1 MLILYTALS
10 AVQESLNIQLRKS
23 LVGDR
28 RVTLIL
34 DNLTNVFSVNKELV
48 TSLAFTG
55 KVR

>member
-1 MLILYTALS
+1 MVILYTALS

-55 KVR
+55 KAR